1 MERILRPERLE
12 TDPNSNS
19 ASKEWAHWIKTFE
32 NFVQVLPT
40 PSTGEIDKL
49 SILTNFVS
57 PRIYET
63 ISECTTYGAAL
74 KILKELYLKPTSEIF
89 ARHRLATRK
98 QNAGESLDE
107 YLQTLK
113 ALAKECDFKAVT
125 AEQNRNEYIRD
136 SFISG
141 LYSQIIR
148 QRLLENKK
156 LDLQTMFDQA
166 RSLEA
171 AQKNSESYSCGST
184 IGAENSSVSAAARV
198 SKQSQE
204 SLRGASFGAPGKCY
218 FCGYKRHPRSECP
231 ARDEDCNNCGKK
243 GHFWKMCRSSQNANS
258 QRASTASALFDRP
271 TIASA
276 GTSLTRSMIEI
287 KVNGKIANCL
297 VDSGSTDSFIHPDL
311 VEKLG
316 LSAKRAELSVRM
328 AATSF
333 EQKSSQKCEVL
344 IELNSQQYPKTQL
357 YIMSDLCADVL
368 LGLDFQIK
376 HERVILE
383 YGGALPPLVLCAFA
397 DAKLDQQGNEPLVA
411 MEVDPV
417 KPFANLAADCKP
429 IATKS
434 RRYSADDRH
443 FISSEVQRLLK
454 EGIIEPSNSPWRA
467 QVVVTKNDNHKKR
480 LVIDYSETINRYT
493 LPDSYPL
500 PRIDDIVNSIARYKV
515 FSTFDLRSAYHQI
528 PLQPEDRLYT
538 AFEAD
543 RGLYQ
548 YTRLPFGITN
558 GVPCFQREIDNFIKE
573 EGLEA
578 TFAYLDD
585 VTVGGANEAELVRNQ
600 AKFLDAARRKNIT
613 FNENKS
619 VIATKQLSILGY
631 VIEDGELRP
640 DPERLRPLKEL
651 PIPQNLKALRRCMG
665 MFAYYA
671 RWIPNFSS
679 KIKPLTES
687 PTFPLGEEA
696 VKAFDRLKAD
706 IENSVVTA
714 IDETIPF
721 EVETDASGVAIAAT
735 LNQAGRP
742 VAFFS
747 RPLNGAEKNH
757 PAVEKEALA
766 IIEAVR
772 HWSYYLIG
780 RRFKLT
786 TDQKSVS
793 YVFDIQH
800 KGKIKNEKMR
810 RWRIE
815 LSCFTFDI
823 VYRPGSENIPP
834 DTLTRAFC
842 SAISIEDNFA
852 ELHNALCHPGVTRMW
867 HFIKS
872 KNLPFGIEEV
882 RKMTAACKLPKG
894 TGMQA
899 LLGELKNPHCTLL
912 LWSA

>member
-515 FSTFDLRSAYHQI
+515 FSTFDLAVLT
-528 PLQPEDRLYT
+528 PNTLTAEDRLYT

-619 VIATKQLSILGY
+619 VIATKQLSILGC
-631 VIEDGELRP
+631 LRSSYSS
-640 DPERLRPLKEL
+640 DTKSSWTASRLFL
-651 PIPQNLKALRRCMG
+651 
-665 MFAYYA
+665 
-671 RWIPNFSS
+671 
-679 KIKPLTES
+679 
-687 PTFPLGEEA
+687 
-696 VKAFDRLKAD
+696 
-706 IENSVVTA
+706 
-714 IDETIPF
+714 
-721 EVETDASGVAIAAT
+721 
-735 LNQAGRP
+735 
-742 VAFFS
+742 

-823 VYRPGSENIPP
+823 VYRPGMK
-834 DTLTRAFC
+834 TF
-842 SAISIEDNFA
+842 
-852 ELHNALCHPGVTRMW
+852 HPT
-867 HFIKS
+867 H
-872 KNLPFGIEEV
+872 
-882 RKMTAACKLPKG
+882 
-894 TGMQA
+894 
-899 LLGELKNPHCTLL
+899 
-912 LWSA
+912 

>member
-1 MERILRPERLE
+1 MFEDRVANIASEKE
-12 TDPNSNS
+12 ES
-19 ASKEWAHWIKTFE
+19 A
-32 NFVQVLPT
+32 
-40 PSTGEIDKL
+40 
-49 SILTNFVS
+49 
-57 PRIYET
+57 
-63 ISECTTYGAAL
+63 
-74 KILKELYLKPTSEIF
+74 
-89 ARHRLATRK
+89 RK
-98 QNAGESLDE
+98 
-107 YLQTLK
+107 
-113 ALAKECDFKAVT
+113 
-125 AEQNRNEYIRD
+125 
-136 SFISG
+136 
-141 LYSQIIR
+141 
-148 QRLLENKK
+148 
-156 LDLQTMFDQA
+156 
-166 RSLEA
+166 
-171 AQKNSESYSCGST
+171 
-184 IGAENSSVSAAARV
+184 GAENSSVSAAARV

-204 SLRGASFGAPGKCY
+204 SLRGVSFGAPGKCY

-276 GTSLTRSMIEI
+276 GTSLTRSMIE
-287 KVNGKIANCL
+287 
-297 VDSGSTDSFIHPDL
+297 
-311 VEKLG
+311 
-316 LSAKRAELSVRM
+316 
-328 AATSF
+328 
-333 EQKSSQKCEVL
+333 
-344 IELNSQQYPKTQL
+344 
-357 YIMSDLCADVL
+357 
-368 LGLDFQIK
+368 
-376 HERVILE
+376 
-383 YGGALPPLVLCAFA
+383 
-397 DAKLDQQGNEPLVA
+397 
-411 MEVDPV
+411 
-417 KPFANLAADCKP
+417 
-429 IATKS
+429 
-434 RRYSADDRH
+434 
-443 FISSEVQRLLK
+443 
-454 EGIIEPSNSPWRA
+454 
-467 QVVVTKNDNHKKR
+467 
-480 LVIDYSETINRYT
+480 
-493 LPDSYPL
+493 
-500 PRIDDIVNSIARYKV
+500 
-515 FSTFDLRSAYHQI
+515 
-528 PLQPEDRLYT
+528 
-538 AFEAD
+538 
-543 RGLYQ
+543 
-548 YTRLPFGITN
+548 
-558 GVPCFQREIDNFIKE
+558 IKE

-679 KIKPLTES
+679 KVKPLTES

-882 RKMTAACKLPKG
+882 RKMTAACKVCAKLKPRFYKPCNSPLVKATQPFERLNIDFKGPLPSTNRNIYFLTVVDEFSRFPFIFPCSDMTSSTVIACLCQVFSLFG
-894 TGMQA
+894 TPAYIHSDRGAAFLSKELTEFLMLRVWHVVERQA
-899 LLGELKNPHCTLL
+899 ITLKVTVKLRGTMG
-912 LWSA
+912 